1 MKRQSILIGIL
12 SLACATQLFA
22 APVNNTAAA
31 SDDYT
36 QSIHVVNLLAND
48 TLSDPG
54 MTPTGIIVKYFN
66 GSMLPCWINTLNYR
80 EDVTIHAGPR
90 QGCIN
95 KVNQIVITPILVADK
110 LKTYLGSVSVDI
122 DTSKFANYLTI
133 IQKQGPTFDMQ
144 SGMVTQSGSMDYRL
158 Q

>member
-1 MKRQSILIGIL
+1 MKRQSMLIGVL
-12 SLACATQLFA
+12 SVLCTTQLFA
-22 APVNNTAAA
+22 ANVSEMAAA

-48 TLSDPG
+48 TISEPG

-66 GSMLPCWINTLNYR
+66 GNTLPCWTNTLNYR
-80 EDVTIHAGPR
+80 DDVTIHAGPR

-95 KVNQIVITPILVADK
+95 KVNQIVITPVLVADK

-133 IQKQGPTFDMQ
+133 IQKQAPSFDTQ
-144 SGMVTQSGSMDYRL
+144 SGMVVQSGSMDYRL